1 MAKRIKPI
9 EMPKQTFT
17 TVNTAVDEILE
28 ELVQWSLNQSSNN
41 LKLKPYEPT
50 MEEEIQIH
58 HWLEQDKKP
67 KER

>member
-28 ELVQWSLNQSSNN
+28 ELADWSRNRSSEN
-41 LKLKPYEPT
+41 LKLEAPKLK
-50 MEEEIQIH
+50 EEDGE
-58 HWLEQDKKP
+58 
-67 KER
+67 